1 MSNDLFDHAML
12 ERLKSEAP
20 LAARMRPRTLDEYIG
35 QEHIVG
41 EGKLLRR
48 AIEADKLFSSIIL
61 WGPLGACRREKKLPE
76 LLVWIVKSRL
86 KQGINSLKIARFG
99 NLAKLKDTFSSLSD
113 SPLGL
118 RMCGQ
123 TPDRETSLTRPSMKP
138 SAQNQSALNIFST
151 SNTSFPTTTKI
162 LDLFK

>member
-1 MSNDLFDHAML
+1 VIAALLFTWLQGADFYFDLHQM
-12 ERLKSEAP
+12 P
-20 LAARMRPRTLDEYIG
+20 LQNGLPTKRI
-35 QEHIVG
+35 
-41 EGKLLRR
+41 
-48 AIEADKLFSSIIL
+48 
-61 WGPLGACRREKKLPE
+61 LGACRREKKLPE